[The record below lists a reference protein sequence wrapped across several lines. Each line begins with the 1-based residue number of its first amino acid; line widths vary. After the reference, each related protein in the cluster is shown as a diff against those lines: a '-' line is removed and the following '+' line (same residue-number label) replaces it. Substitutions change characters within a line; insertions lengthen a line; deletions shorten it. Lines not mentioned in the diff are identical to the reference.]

1 MRAIEADAK
10 RKTRPPSLFGPYCE
24 KCANKKR
31 EEKTAA
37 AAVEREKKTHVHLP
51 RVSDQRLWWASRAAL
66 FMLRPHAGSRPHPL
80 IRHKAENGAG
90 ATRKKNP
97 TNPPGED
104 DTLASA
110 GSE

>member
-37 AAVEREKKTHVHLP
+37 AAVER
-51 RVSDQRLWWASRAAL
+51 
-66 FMLRPHAGSRPHPL
+66 
-80 IRHKAENGAG
+80 
-90 ATRKKNP
+90 KKNTRP
-97 TNPPGED
+97 STASKRSALMVGFTGSPFYASPARGKPPS
-104 DTLASA
+104 SA
-110 GSE
+110 DPS